1 MDVVKT
7 YKFKLYNSHR
17 NKKLHTQIDA
27 AGLTYNHCVALHK
40 RYTHATVPTF
50 LRHYRRPPKKSL
62 SYQIPGVFFI
72 SSLRR

>member
-40 RYTHATVPTF
+40 RY
-50 LRHYRRPPKKSL
+50 YRLYHKHLNKC
-62 SYQIPGVFFI
+62 
-72 SSLRR
+72 RRTLVTLVMS